1 MNRVRIDASC
11 RLLESG
17 KYTVKQIS
25 SQVGFTTYNYF
36 FKVFKE
42 LTGTTPHAF
51 CKPST
56 CCGVKQ

>member
-36 FKVFKE
+36 SKY
-42 LTGTTPHAF
+42 
-51 CKPST
+51 SRS
-56 CCGVKQ
+56 